1 MKKPTVYIITVSDL
15 WGREIKLSDT
25 TWRGHIIADHPEVRG
40 QLRKVETT
48 IKRPE
53 HVIRVAERNTVIY
66 DSSTTTGLFFNV
78 VVNDKT
84 WLVRTVYMTFYMLLG
99 DIIYTVKKK

>member
-1 MKKPTVYIITVSDL
+1 MADETTVYIITVSDL

-53 HVIRVAERNTVIY
+53 HVIEVAERNLRFTIPPLPPVCF
-66 DSSTTTGLFFNV
+66 L
-78 VVNDKT
+78 
-84 WLVRTVYMTFYMLLG
+84 MLLSMIKHG
-99 DIIYTVKKK
+99 LYELFT